1 MAVEPRKGSYLTR
14 ESYYQYM
21 IHLQDDIKNTGYD
34 WRANLFDK
42 TLSRYILSDTK
53 RSLILGEIQKLM
65 VYTID
70 KVSMIKKAMN
80 YTVDKKY
87 KYLN

>member
-1 MAVEPRKGSYLTR
+1 MKEPRKGSYLTR

-21 IHLQDDIKNTGYD
+21 IHLQDDVKNVGYD
-34 WRANLFDK
+34 WRSNLFSK
-42 TLSRYILSDTK
+42 AISGYILSDTK
-53 RSLILGEIQKLM
+53 RSLILLEIQKLM
-65 VYTID
+65 VYAID
-70 KVSMIKKAMN
+70 KVSMIKKSIN

>member
-1 MAVEPRKGSYLTR
+1 MAKEPRKGNYLTR
-14 ESYYQYM
+14 ESYYQFM
-21 IHLQDDIKNTGYD
+21 IHVQDDIKNTGFD
-34 WRANLFDK
+34 WRKNLFDK
-42 TLSRYILSDTK
+42 SISRYILSDTK
-53 RSLILGEIQKLM
+53 RSLILGEIQKLL

-70 KVSMIKKAMN
+70 KVSMIKKSIN

>member
-1 MAVEPRKGSYLTR
+1 MAKEPRKGSYLTR

-21 IHLQDDIKNTGYD
+21 IHVQDDIKNTGFD
-34 WRANLFDK
+34 WRGQLFDK
-42 TLSRYILSDTK
+42 SISRYILSDTK
-53 RSLILGEIQKLM
+53 RSLILGEIQKLL

>member
-1 MAVEPRKGSYLTR
+1 MATEPRKGNYLIR

-21 IHLQDDIKNTGYD
+21 IHMQDDIKNIGYD
-34 WRANLFDK
+34 WRNNLFNK
-42 TLSRYILSDTK
+42 SISNYILSDTK

-65 VYTID
+65 IFAID
-70 KVSMIKKAMN
+70 KVSMIKKSMN
-80 YTVDKKY
+80 YTVDKNY

>member
-1 MAVEPRKGSYLTR
+1 MKDPRKGNYLIR

-21 IHLQDDIKNTGYD
+21 IHLQDDVKNVGYD
-34 WRANLFDK
+34 WRSNLFSK
-42 TLSRYILSDTK
+42 TISGYILSDTK
-53 RSLILGEIQKLM
+53 RSLILLEIQKLM
-65 VYTID
+65 VYAID
-70 KVSMIKKAMN
+70 KVSMIKKSIN